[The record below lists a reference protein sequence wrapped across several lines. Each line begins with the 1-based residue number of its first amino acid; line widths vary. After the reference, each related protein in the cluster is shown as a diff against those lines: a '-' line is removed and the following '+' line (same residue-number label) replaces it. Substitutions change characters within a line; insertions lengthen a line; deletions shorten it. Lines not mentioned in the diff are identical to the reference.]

1 MPDPDLEIWVGSSRS
16 LDKGRRGVA
25 GRSPPNFFSAV
36 QASVWSENKGGGG
49 GGNGPSPGSAIVL
62 EWLTCITDVI

>member
-1 MPDPDLEIWVGSSRS
+1 MLDPDLEIWVGSSRS

-25 GRSPPNFFSAV
+25 GWSPPNFFSAV

-49 GGNGPSPGSAIVL
+49 GNGPSPGSAIVL
-62 EWLTCITDVI
+62 ERLTCITDVI

>member
-1 MPDPDLEIWVGSSRS
+1 MLDPDFEMGAGEEEGSSQKIFLGPSR
-16 LDKGRRGVA
+16 LQFGLKIRA
-25 GRSPPNFFSAV
+25 
-36 QASVWSENKGGGG
+36 GG